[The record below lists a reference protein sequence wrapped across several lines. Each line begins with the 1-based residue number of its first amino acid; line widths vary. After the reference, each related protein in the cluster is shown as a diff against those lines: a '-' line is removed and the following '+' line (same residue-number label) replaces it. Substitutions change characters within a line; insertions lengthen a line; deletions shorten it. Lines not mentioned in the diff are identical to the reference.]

1 MRVTGKGQ
9 VTIPKHIREATGV
22 LPGSEVE
29 FRQEG
34 GRIIIT
40 KLSAGAGD
48 DRRKRFER
56 AAKKVAA
63 GLDPQFAHLSA
74 DDIIAFLRPVDN
86 GAD

>member
-1 MRVTGKGQ
+1 MRVTEKGQ

-34 GRIIIT
+34 GKIIIT
-40 KLSAGAGD
+40 KASAGTGT

-56 AAKKVAA
+56 AARKVAA
-63 GLDPQFAHLSA
+63 GLDPEFEHLSA
-74 DDIIAFLRPVDN
+74 DDIIAFLRPVDDD
-86 GAD
+86 AA